1 MLKAS
6 HVGTVENKMYL
17 TLILT
22 NMLVSNYFVIKMFET
37 DVFILRTMF
46 VLLTTLSSLPSLFR
60 ALGLITFPS
69 TINELMRF
77 LMFNFLINFE
87 IARNVFWIK

>member
-17 TLILT
+17 TQILT
-22 NMLVSNYFVIKMFET
+22 NMLGSNYFAKMFET

-46 VLLTTLSSLPSLFR
+46 VLLTTLSSLPALFR
-60 ALGLITFPS
+60 ALGLIILPS
-69 TINELMRF
+69 TINE
-77 LMFNFLINFE
+77 
-87 IARNVFWIK
+87 